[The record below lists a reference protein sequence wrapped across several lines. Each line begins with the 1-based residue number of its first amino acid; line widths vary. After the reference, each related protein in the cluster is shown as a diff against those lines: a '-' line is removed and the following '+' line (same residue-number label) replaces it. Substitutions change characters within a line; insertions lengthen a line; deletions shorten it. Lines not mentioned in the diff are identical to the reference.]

1 MAPAHTNVF
10 CVLFQL
16 IDNNFS
22 EWQSEY
28 GKRVMLKIKYTFSQY
43 YKTDRIILKS
53 NLEFGQILSEV
64 ILSDSGGVIK
74 YLYFMKEE

>member
-1 MAPAHTNVF
+1 MAPAHTNV

-28 GKRVMLKIKYTFSQY
+28 MKRVLVIIQYTFSQY
-43 YKTDRIILKS
+43 YKTDRIGSFLKVT
-53 NLEFGQILSEV
+53 LS
-64 ILSDSGGVIK
+64 LAK
-74 YLYFMKEE
+74 Y

>member
-1 MAPAHTNVF
+1 MAPAHTNV

-28 GKRVMLKIKYTFSQY
+28 MKRVLVKIKYTFSQY
-43 YKTDRIILKS
+43 HKTDKQDDTFLKS
-53 NLEFGQILSEV
+53 NPEFGQILSEV
-64 ILSDSGGVIK
+64 I
-74 YLYFMKEE
+74 